1 MSKNDQDTNRTEPE
15 FKLNIS
21 TIMWTVIG
29 FIISWINMLLIMNS
43 PSSIEVLLYLSI
55 ILTTIIPGVIL
66 GLKDRYWGYG
76 YLLGFSFSG
85 IPFMVIIDLFIGGYT
100 FATALFIFIILWL
113 IFWKTWRS
121 LSAIK
126 TDKGQKKRKID

>member
-1 MSKNDQDTNRTEPE
+1 LSNNGQEIDQKKSE

-21 TIMWTVIG
+21 TIIWTIIG

-43 PSSIEVLLYLSI
+43 PSSIEVLSYLSI
-55 ILTTIIPGVIL
+55 ILTTIIPGVII

-85 IPFMVIIDLFIGGYT
+85 IPFMVLIDLFIGGYT

-126 TDKGQKKRKID
+126 TDKA